1 MPNEDIRELM
11 VAELGAVCGG
21 TAPIAGGET
30 IDQMSSEGNQSPIK
44 PAEFVVLTVSS
55 KSAR

>member
-1 MPNEDIRELM
+1 MTNEDIRELI
-11 VAELGAVCGG
+11 AGELDAICGA
-21 TAPIAGGET
+21 TAPTAGGET
-30 IDQMSSEGNQSPIK
+30 LDQMSPGGNQGAMK